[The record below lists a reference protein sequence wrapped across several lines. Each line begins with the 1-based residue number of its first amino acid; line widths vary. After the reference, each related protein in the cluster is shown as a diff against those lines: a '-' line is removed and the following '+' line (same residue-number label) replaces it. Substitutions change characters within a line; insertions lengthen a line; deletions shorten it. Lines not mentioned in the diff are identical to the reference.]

1 MGNSKCLM
9 ICCSLLVL
17 FNVCLG
23 QGRQEFKGSEC
34 QIDRL
39 TALEPTRR
47 IQAEAGVT
55 EIWDSNDQQFQCAGV
70 TVMRRTIQPNGLL
83 LPSFTSAP
91 ELVYIEQGRG
101 IVGLMI
107 PGCPETFESVSSQQQ
122 QRQRQPW
129 QGEQQE
135 KQQPWQGEER
145 GERSERSMRGS
156 SFHDQHQKIRRFRR
170 GDVMALPAG
179 IAHWVYNDGDEPMVD
194 VILVDTSNN
203 LNQLDQDIPR
213 RFYLAG
219 KPELEH
225 GEQQQQQQ
233 RGDRSRGRAG
243 RGGERNVGNIFSGFE
258 TRILAES
265 FGVSEETAR
274 RLQSEEDERGNI
286 VNVQE
291 GLHVIR
297 PPRRLHERE
306 EKQSPRRRD
315 TPLNGVEET
324 FCSARIIEHLD
335 DPERADIYTPHAGR
349 LSTLNSFNLPILQL
363 LRLSAEKGV
372 LYRNAVM
379 APLYNLN
386 AHDIVYCVEGRA
398 RIQIVNDQ
406 GNRVFD
412 DELSKGQLVVVP
424 QNFAVVK
431 QATEEGF
438 EWISFKTSE
447 NAMFQTLA
455 GRTSAI
461 RALPVE
467 VISNIYQIPREQ
479 AQQLKF
485 SRPETTLFQSRNRG
499 RQGRAMEA

>member
-1 MGNSKCLM
+1 
-9 ICCSLLVL
+9 
-17 FNVCLG
+17 
-23 QGRQEFKGSEC
+23 
-34 QIDRL
+34 
-39 TALEPTRR
+39 
-47 IQAEAGVT
+47 
-55 EIWDSNDQQFQCAGV
+55 
-70 TVMRRTIQPNGLL
+70 MRRTIQPKGLL

-91 ELVYIEQGRG
+91 ELVYIVQGRG
-101 IVGLMI
+101 MLGLMI
-107 PGCPETFESVSSQQQ
+107 PGCPETFESISQQQ
-122 QRQRQPW
+122 QQQEPW
-129 QGEQQE
+129 HGEQE
-135 KQQPWQGEER
+135 QQQQR
-145 GERSERSMRGS
+145 GERSERSERGMRGG
-156 SFHDQHQKIRRFRR
+156 FQDQHQKIRRFRR
-170 GDVMALPAG
+170 GDVLALPAG

-219 KPELEH
+219 KPEVEH
-225 GEQQQQQQ
+225 EKHQRH
-233 RGDRSRGRAG
+233 RGDREGQKRGREG
-243 RGGERNVGNIFSGFE
+243 RRGERNVGNIFSGFD

-274 RLQSEEDERGNI
+274 KLQSEEDERGNI
-286 VNVQE
+286 VNVHE
-291 GLHVIR
+291 GLHVVR
-297 PPRRLHERE
+297 PPRRLDERE
-306 EKQSPRRRD
+306 ERQSRRGRD
-315 TPLNGVEET
+315 EADNGVEET
-324 FCSARIIEHLD
+324 FCSARLIEQLD
-335 DPERADIYTPHAGR
+335 DPERADVYTPHAGR
-349 LSTLNSFNLPILQL
+349 LSTLNSYNLPILQL

-379 APLYNLN
+379 APHYNLN

-461 RALPVE
+461 RAMPVE
-467 VISNIYQIPREQ
+467 VISNIYQIPRDQ

-485 SRPETTLFQSRNRG
+485 SRPETTLFRSRNRG
-499 RQGRAMEA
+499 HQGRAIDA